1 MIQSRVFLGA
11 TASTSKGSLAA
22 ARPSLSAVV
31 LTMVPNGGAAT
42 KAMKTLGYTP
52 YTLEDTFTKGRA
64 LTHPQEWLTILEGQK
79 EFNGFFLN
87 RTSRA
92 NVTLPD
98 YDCII
103 GPPATLAYETI
114 LQTCPLSTRVILL
127 EEQDKSAW
135 ARDMEMIFATISNY
149 KNHSGPGFI
158 LYRMMTVMMD
168 FYRCTAARRLA
179 GKLVYRQ
186 RTTAEVP
193 SAERLAG
200 SLELFEE
207 HVKATVPS
215 DRLLVYR
222 IGDGWEPLCHF
233 LGVDVPMKD
242 GVVVDFPAHDN
253 GLEAFVKIRDAL
265 SVSRRVVAIGVLVIL
280 SLTWVLFSYA
290 LSEFQDELKRFYQ
303 YTRKRFEPYF
313 AAASAEAA
321 NKAQGLEEEGTSQPS
336 IGFRKA
342 MVLAKKS
349 ALEYGEELSKD
360 AQPRNSN

>member
-1 MIQSRVFLGA
+1 MTCRVLFRSIPP
-11 TASTSKGSLAA
+11 TSSKGAIAA
-22 ARPSLSAVV
+22 TRHPLSAVV

-42 KAMKTLGYTP
+42 KAMQTLGYTP
-52 YTLEDTFTKGRA
+52 YILEDTFTKGRA

-87 RTSRA
+87 RTSRS
-92 NVTLPD
+92 NVVLPD

-114 LQTCPLSTRVILL
+114 LQSCPLSTRVILL
-127 EEQDKSAW
+127 EEQDKGAW
-135 ARDMEMIFATISNY
+135 ARDMEMIFTTISNY

-179 GKLVYRQ
+179 GKSLYRQ
-186 RTTAEVP
+186 RKTAEVP

-207 HVKATVPS
+207 HVKATVPA

-222 IGDGWEPLCHF
+222 MGDGWEPLCKF

-242 GVVVDFPAHDN
+242 GKIVDFPVHDN
-253 GLEAFVKIRDAL
+253 GLDAFVKIRDAL
-265 SVSRRVVAIGVLVIL
+265 SVSRRVIAMGVLVIL
-280 SLTWVLFSYA
+280 SMVWVLFSYA
-290 LSEFQDELKRFYQ
+290 LTEFKDELKRFYH
-303 YTRKRFEPYF
+303 YTRQRFEPYF

-321 NKAQGLEEEGTSQPS
+321 NKAQGLEETTQQPS

-360 AQPRNSN
+360 AHPKNSN